1 MKAFYIFCL
10 LFPSLFTAIC
20 AQDPDIEADERS
32 VLEDIYRTSDG
43 EGEIPTAFRD
53 RNSRQQKRVS
63 APEGAVR
70 IGCICMN
77 GVQRTARS
85 TGACSGAGGVRF
97 WLYRKPSGDT
107 LRVLTGRHERHPQP
121 LDSAELSETNRPR
134 PAASRSGS
142 GAVQPIIQP
151 IIYTPIAA
159 NQLQGAAGRDGWFD
173 WSDAATV
180 TGGGISLYVVLRY
193 LLGWIH
199 NHQALV
205 RYALR
210 HLLRFGKRP
219 APRKGRKNPPKTRL

>member
-1 MKAFYIFCL
+1 MKAIFAFCL
-10 LFPSLFTAIC
+10 SIAPLFSAVS

-43 EGEIPTAFRD
+43 DGEIPTAFRD

-70 IGCICMN
+70 VGCVCMN
-77 GVQRTARS
+77 GAQRPTRS

-107 LRVLTGRHERHPQP
+107 VQVFTARHERHPQP
-121 LDSAELSETNRPR
+121 LDSVELSETNRPKAKSAR
-134 PAASRSGS
+134 SVAAP
-142 GAVQPIIQP
+142 VQPIIQP
-151 IIYTPIAA
+151 IIYTPVAA
-159 NQLQGAAGRDGWFD
+159 NQLQGGAEGGWFD

-180 TGGGISLYVVLRY
+180 TGGGISLYVVLRF

-199 NHQALV
+199 NHQPLI

-219 APRKGRKNPPKTRL
+219 PPRKNRKNPPKARL